1 MVGSTVNP
9 YQSTTYRIPSVR
21 HPLAHFRRVHRCL
34 LVDDDDDSREAYA
47 EYLRGFGYEVQAL
60 GDSRNAMSAVVTHRP
75 DVVLVDLQM
84 PHVDGFEL
92 IRLIKARPGPAVP
105 VIVISACV
113 YATDRALAE
122 AAGCDAFLP
131 KPVLP
136 HDVLEKIR
144 MLLPPSTQGGKT

>member
-1 MVGSTVNP
+1 
-9 YQSTTYRIPSVR
+9 
-21 HPLAHFRRVHRCL
+21 
-34 LVDDDDDSREAYA
+34 
-47 EYLRGFGYEVQAL
+47 
-60 GDSRNAMSAVVTHRP
+60 MSAVVAHRP

-122 AAGCDAFLP
+122 ATRCDAFLA

-136 HDVLEKIR
+136 HEVLATIR
-144 MLLPPSTQGGKT
+144 TLLPPSTQGCKTWDVP

>member
-1 MVGSTVNP
+1 M
-9 YQSTTYRIPSVR
+9 
-21 HPLAHFRRVHRCL
+21 HRCL

-60 GDSRNAMSAVVTHRP
+60 GDSRNAMAAVARHRP

-92 IRLIKARPGPAVP
+92 IFLIKARPGPAVP

-122 AAGCDAFLP
+122 AARCDAFLT

-136 HDVLEKIR
+136 ADVLATIR
-144 MLLPPSTQGGKT
+144 MLMPPSTKDGSP